1 MLMSNIRLRNVT
13 KRFGS
18 TVTLHQVN
26 LDIEDGEFA
35 VFVGP
40 SGCGKSTLLRM
51 IAGLEEVSEG
61 EVLIGDEVMNDVVPA
76 HRGVAM
82 VFQSYALYPHMTVAE
97 NMGYGL
103 KVNKV
108 PKDEIRRQVEMV
120 AKTLQLSHLLD
131 RKPKQLSGGQR
142 QRVAIGRAIV
152 RNPRVFMFD
161 EPLSNLDAELR
172 VEMRLHI
179 AKLHHE
185 LKTTMVY
192 VTHDQVEAMTLADKI
207 VVMNYGKVEQM
218 GSPMA
223 LYYNPV
229 NKFVAGFIG
238 SPKMNF
244 LPATVTAWQPGQLSV
259 KMAQDHNLTLN
270 ITTSPLQPGAAVTL
284 GIRPE
289 HLSTDVNIGTV
300 VEFQCEVVERL
311 GNNTYLFGQCYGHDN
326 VKILLPGDVHF
337 RPWQKIRSRST
348 IATAWSSMKTTCG
361 SALTSLR
368 RTPIKATYDCHDCA
382 LEYESV
388 LTTLIASIPA
398 LVFLRDAQAL
408 GVAVHPLLARI
419 RCYLAVRAFFYP
431 VLNPLLS
438 FAYTHRTPQ

>member
-1 MLMSNIRLRNVT
+1 MSNIRLRNVT
-13 KRFGS
+13 KRFGD
-18 TVTLHQVN
+18 TVTLHNVN

-40 SGCGKSTLLRM
+40 AGCGKSTLLRM
-51 IAGLEEVSEG
+51 IAGLEEGSDG
-61 EVLIGDEVMNDVVPA
+61 EVLIGDEVMNDVAPA
-76 HRGVAM
+76 HRGVSM

-120 AKTLQLSHLLD
+120 AKTLQLVHLLD

-179 AKLHHE
+179 ARLHHE

-207 VVMNYGKVEQM
+207 VVMNYGNVEQM
-218 GSPMA
+218 GAPME

-244 LPATVTAWQPGQLSV
+244 LPATVSQWQPGELTV
-259 KMAQDHNLTLN
+259 TLAQGNSLTLGV
-270 ITTSPLQPGAAVTL
+270 TTSPLEPGASITL

-289 HLSTDVNIGTV
+289 HLATDTTRSTTL
-300 VEFQCEVVERL
+300 EFQCEVVERL
-311 GNNTYLFGQCYGHDN
+311 GNNTYLFGQSYGHDN
-326 VKILLPGDVHF
+326 IKILLPGDVHF
-337 RPWQKIRSRST
+337 RPWQKIT
-348 IATAWSSMKTTCG
+348 
-361 SALTSLR
+361 
-368 RTPIKATYDCHDCA
+368 
-382 LEYESV
+382 
-388 LTTLIASIPA
+388 
-398 LVFLRDAQAL
+398 
-408 GVAVHPLLARI
+408 
-419 RCYLAVRAFFYP
+419 
-431 VLNPLLS
+431 LS
-438 FAYTHRTPQ
+438 FENKHCMVFDDQDKRISADIDVPNAH

>member
-1 MLMSNIRLRNVT
+1 MSSIQLRNVT
-13 KRFGS
+13 KRFGNA
-18 TVTLHQVN
+18 VTLDNVD
-26 LDIEDGEFA
+26 LAIEDGEFA

-61 EVLIGDEVMNDVVPA
+61 EVLIGNEVMNDVAPA
-76 HRGVAM
+76 HRGVSM

-97 NMGYGL
+97 NIGYGL

-108 PKDEIRRQVEMV
+108 PKAEIRHQVEMV
-120 AKTLQLSHLLD
+120 AKTLQLSTLLD

-179 AKLHHE
+179 ARLHQE

-207 VVMNYGKVEQM
+207 VVINGGKVEQM
-218 GSPMA
+218 GAPME

-244 LPATVTAWQPGQLSV
+244 LPARVTHWQPGLLAVTLNEGNS
-259 KMAQDHNLTLN
+259 LTLD
-270 ITTSPLQPGAAVTL
+270 IDTTALDVGASITL

-289 HLSTDVNIGTV
+289 HLSTDTSSGAVLA
-300 VEFQCEVVERL
+300 FQCEVVERL

-326 VKILLPGDVHF
+326 IKVLLPGDAQF
-337 RPWQKIRSRST
+337 SPWQKIDV
-348 IATAWSSMKTTCG
+348 AFAPG
-361 SALTSLR
+361 S
-368 RTPIKATYDCHDCA
+368 C
-382 LEYESV
+382 
-388 LTTLIASIPA
+388 
-398 LVFLRDAQAL
+398 LVFDENGLRISQNQP
-408 GVAVHPLLARI
+408 HH
-419 RCYLAVRAFFYP
+419 
-431 VLNPLLS
+431 S
-438 FAYTHRTPQ
+438 